1 MTNIFWLDSFIL
13 GILFCAPPGVVAAEA
28 IRRGIARGFQPALMV
43 ELGSLVGDA
52 TWALIALLGLAV
64 LMQYTLAKVILGVF
78 GVWFLL
84 KLAWG
89 ALKDARAGGMPQSTL
104 QSGARGD
111 FAIGAVLSLS
121 NPYAV
126 GFWLSLG
133 GSFLSKYV
141 SKPSLSDYTVFFVS
155 FMAAA
160 TVYCFFMAG
169 MITFGRRF
177 VNEQFFRVVNLVC
190 GVAIAY
196 FAFTLAQSLV
206 SELMQLAAR

>member
-28 IRRGIARGFQPALMV
+28 IRRGIARGFKPALMV

-52 TWALIALLGLAV
+52 TWAIIALLGLAV
-64 LMQYTLAKVILGVF
+64 LMQYTAAKLILGIF
-78 GVWFLL
+78 GVYFLL
-84 KLAWG
+84 KLAWS
-89 ALKDARAGGMPQSTL
+89 ALKDARAGGMPQATL

-141 SKPSLSDYTVFFVS
+141 SKPSFGDYALFFVA

-169 MITFGRRF
+169 MITVGRRF
-177 VNEQFFRVVNLVC
+177 VNERFFRLVNLVC
-190 GVAIAY
+190 GVAIAR
-196 FAFTLAQSLV
+196 FALTLAQSLWNEIRIFV
-206 SELMQLAAR
+206 L

>member
-28 IRRGIARGFQPALMV
+28 IRRGIARGFRPALMV

-52 TWALIALLGLAV
+52 TWAIIALLGLAV
-64 LMQYTLAKVILGVF
+64 LMQYTVAKIALGLF
-78 GVWFLL
+78 GVYFLL

-89 ALKDARAGGMPQSTL
+89 ALQDARVGGMPQTTL

-141 SKPSLSDYTVFFVS
+141 KQPSSSDYAIFFFS

-177 VNEQFFRVVNLVC
+177 VNKRFFQLVNLVC
-190 GVAIAY
+190 GAAIAW
-196 FAFTLAQSLV
+196 FAFTLARSLL
-206 SELMQLAAR
+206 EDLMLFAA